1 VSPVPVIDLLE
12 VVKVEV
18 NRRELRRV
26 GLLGTKVVME
36 TGFYDVLDGV
46 EVLAPGADLRQVHE
60 AYVTMAS
67 TGVATSA

>member
-1 VSPVPVIDLLE
+1 
-12 VVKVEV
+12 
-18 NRRELRRV
+18 
-26 GLLGTKVVME
+26 ME

>member
-1 VSPVPVIDLLE
+1 
-12 VVKVEV
+12 
-18 NRRELRRV
+18 
-26 GLLGTKVVME
+26 ME

-46 EVLAPGADLRQVHE
+46 EVLALGADLRQVHE